1 MFKIGLVSLKNYV
14 AAADATVVK
23 RVKEAGG
30 VIIAT
35 TNMMEFGVI
44 IGLLS
49 KIIISIIIF

>member
-49 KIIISIIIF
+49 KNN